1 MAKLLR
7 LVKIFLFSAL
17 FLSCSS
23 YYLASYYEDDGIY
36 GVRSNVALYESYFS
50 DLAEEPLDESSSDVN
65 GNLPWGANPDSREVS
80 INFIPTWGRSYFNSF
95 YYNPYRY
102 GRYGFG
108 YPYQFRPYEYYF
120 YPYGGYYQNY
130 FYWNLHPYSRFYPWY
145 NSQKYYYGEES
156 SISYDSKYKIQ
167 SRPSV
172 SNSATRR
179 GEKSGYSE
187 IASSMDSEGIRSTRR
202 YSSSNTSNTVN
213 IDRKQIVN
221 YDRVVA
227 PNLRQLKQN
236 NLIGIYRS
244 RGNYTRNNNQVRL
257 IPNLRAIKTDVI
269 RNTYEKIRFSDRNRR
284 GNFYSRESNYSNY
297 NYNRNSM
304 NSGSFDSRSQFSRG
318 SNQISRGS
326 NYSAPRSVG
335 RSGNFSSGSSS
346 RGSSGAS
353 KSSAPSA
360 GAGRSIN

>member
-1 MAKLLR
+1 MQKLLR
-7 LVKIFLFSAL
+7 LVKVSLFSAL

-50 DLAEEPLDESSSDVN
+50 ELAEEPLNDSPSDVN
-65 GNLPWGANPDSREVS
+65 NNLPWGAKPDSREVS
-80 INFIPTWGRSYFNSF
+80 INIFPTWRGSYYNSF

-108 YPYQFRPYEYYF
+108 YPNQFMPYDYYF
-120 YPYGGYYQNY
+120 YPYSGFYQNY
-130 FYWNLHPYSRFYPWY
+130 FYWNIHPYSRFYPWY
-145 NSQKYYYGEES
+145 NSGDYYYGVES
-156 SISYDSKYKIQ
+156 SVSYDSKYKFK
-167 SRPSV
+167 SKPSF
-172 SNSATRR
+172 SNSASRR
-179 GEKSGYSE
+179 GEKSEFSE
-187 IASSMDSEGIRSTRR
+187 IASSMDSEGVRNTRR
-202 YSSSNTSNTVN
+202 YSRNNIGNEIN
-213 IDRKQIVN
+213 IDRKQISN
-221 YDRVVA
+221 YDRVLT

-236 NLIGIYRS
+236 NLIGVYRS
-244 RGNYTRNNNQVRL
+244 RGNYSRSNNQIRL

-269 RNTYEKIRFSDRNRR
+269 RNTYEKIRFSDRNQR

-304 NSGSFDSRSQFSRG
+304 NPGSFDSRSQISRG

-326 NYSAPRSVG
+326 NYSAPRSIG

-353 KSSAPSA
+353 KSSAPSS

>member
-1 MAKLLR
+1 
-7 LVKIFLFSAL
+7 
-17 FLSCSS
+17 
-23 YYLASYYEDDGIY
+23 
-36 GVRSNVALYESYFS
+36 
-50 DLAEEPLDESSSDVN
+50 
-65 GNLPWGANPDSREVS
+65 
-80 INFIPTWGRSYFNSF
+80 
-95 YYNPYRY
+95 
-102 GRYGFG
+102 
-108 YPYQFRPYEYYF
+108 
-120 YPYGGYYQNY
+120 
-130 FYWNLHPYSRFYPWY
+130 
-145 NSQKYYYGEES
+145 
-156 SISYDSKYKIQ
+156 
-167 SRPSV
+167 
-172 SNSATRR
+172 
-179 GEKSGYSE
+179 
-187 IASSMDSEGIRSTRR
+187 MDSEGIRSSRR
-202 YSSSNTSNTVN
+202 YSSNYTSNSVN
-213 IDRKQIVN
+213 IDRKQIAN

-244 RGNYTRNNNQVRL
+244 RGNYSRNNNQIRL

-297 NYNRNSM
+297 NYNRNST

-326 NYSAPRSVG
+326 NYSAPRSIG

-360 GAGRSIN
+360 GAGRSINWWTSS